1 MTEGKKFK
9 IVITKHIF
17 KDVEIEKKTLE
28 ELDCEIVETHSD
40 DEEVIISEC
49 ADADALIV
57 EYASIPEK
65 VINSLNKC
73 KVISRYGIGV
83 DTINLNAAK
92 LKGILVYNVPDYCL
106 EEVAE
111 HCLALV
117 LSVGRKII
125 QLSNSV
131 KKGLWDVAGVGAP
144 IYNFKNSIL
153 GIIGFGKIS
162 QALYPKVLPLFK
174 NILVY
179 DPYIEDSLIKEKH
192 IHISSFYEILRK
204 SDFISI
210 NCPLND
216 GTYHMFDE
224 REFQLM
230 KLNSYIINTS
240 RGGIINT
247 KTLYKA
253 LINEQIA
260 GAALDVL
267 EKEPPGMDL
276 ELLKLDNVIITPHAG
291 WYSETSIEKLKYKTA
306 LNVLKVLKGEEPINV
321 INK

>member
-1 MTEGKKFK
+1 MSEENKFK
-9 IVITKHIF
+9 IVITEYDF

-40 DEEVIISEC
+40 DEEVIIREC
-49 ADADALIV
+49 ANADALLI
-57 EYASIPEK
+57 EFAPITEK

-73 KVISRYGIGV
+73 RVISRYGIGV
-83 DTINLNAAK
+83 DTVDLNAAK
-92 LKGILVYNVPDYCL
+92 SKGILVCNVPDYCL

-111 HCLALV
+111 HCLALI
-117 LSVGRKII
+117 LSSGRKIVN
-125 QLSNSV
+125 LSNSV
-131 KKGLWDVAGVGAP
+131 KKGIWDVTGVGRP
-144 IYNFKNSIL
+144 IYNFKDSIL
-153 GIIGFGKIS
+153 GIIGFGKIPQS
-162 QALYPKVLPLFK
+162 LYSKVLPLFK

-179 DPYIEDSLIKEKH
+179 DPYVKEEFIKEKN
-192 IHISSFYEILRK
+192 INISSFYKILRN

-216 GTYHMFDE
+216 DTYHMFDE
-224 REFQLM
+224 REFQTM
-230 KLNSYIINTS
+230 RLNSFIVNTS

-247 KTLYKA
+247 EALYKA
-253 LINEQIA
+253 LVNGQIA

-291 WYSETSIEKLKYKTA
+291 WYSETSIEELKYKTA